1 VPFGELQDVG
11 QRVSAK
17 RMKRITQYIHAP
29 VMLDEVIA
37 AFDGVPAGTIVDA
50 TLGGGGH
57 AGALL
62 DRREDL
68 RVLGIDR
75 DDAAHDAVAPLIVR
89 FGTRLAVERG
99 RFDHIPEFLSRHELT
114 EISGALFDLGVS
126 SPQLD
131 CAERGFSYRE
141 AGPLDMRMDRSQER
155 TADDVVNRY
164 DEGQIEALLRAH
176 ADERHARRIAR
187 AIVSAR
193 PIRDTAHLAD
203 VVVAAIPAPA
213 RRTGGHPAKRTF
225 QAVRIEVNGEL
236 DALPVALRQAIDATV
251 LGGRIAVLSYHSGE
265 DRLVA
270 DAFAD
275 ADRASPPDASPFVHP
290 ASVRS
295 RVRRVRAPR
304 RPSPVELER
313 NPRASAAKLRVVE
326 KVGR

>member
-1 VPFGELQDVG
+1 
-11 QRVSAK
+11 
-17 RMKRITQYIHAP
+17 
-29 VMLDEVIA
+29 MLDEILD
-37 AFDGVPAGTIVDA
+37 AFDAVPAGTVVDA

-57 AGALL
+57 ACALL
-62 DRREDL
+62 ERRADL

-75 DDAAHDAVAPLIVR
+75 DEASHVATAPLVGR
-89 FGTRLAVERG
+89 FGGRLTVEHG
-99 RFDHIPEFLSRHELT
+99 RFDRIPEFLARHGLA

-131 CAERGFSYRE
+131 RAERGFTYRS
-141 AGPLDMRMDRSQER
+141 AGPLDMRMDRSQDL
-155 TADDVVNRY
+155 TADHVVNGY
-164 DEGQIEALLRAH
+164 DEQRLASLLRDH

-193 PIRDTAHLAD
+193 PVRDTAHLAD

-225 QAVRIEVNGEL
+225 QAIRIEVNGEL
-236 DALPVALRQAIDATV
+236 DVLPEALRQAIDATSP
-251 LGGRIAVLSYHSGE
+251 GGRIAVLSYHSGE
-265 DRLVA
+265 DRIVA
-270 DAFAD
+270 GAFAD
-275 ADRASPPDASPFVHP
+275 AERASPPDASPFVHP
-290 ASVRS
+290 DTVRR

-304 RPSPVELER
+304 RPSPAELER